1 MKIRFC
7 FTAFRFAKAML
18 VTILFAIF
26 LRSIFV
32 KDSTINHLIRS
43 RIKDSLAALVEQNE
57 TIVYDWASW
66 DETVD
71 LVNGNNDEYFDDNFN
86 QDTSRIFQIAV
97 VVDNKDFPVA
107 GQIWNEKS
115 DSFESLK
122 VNHIEYIYSQLN
134 ECGTSSSVELSA
146 NYLFSSSPITATSQ
160 RSGNQTYGCLYFGT
174 LLPDPK
180 LNTIIADLENNPS
193 LHIQNILIT
202 SNGHML
208 DSISSSSHALLVE
221 GKEIGLFGSNIL
233 IFKYKF
239 PLMSYKLLLSLVYL
253 TLMGITLMK
262 KGVVSD

>member
-57 TIVYDWASW
+57 TTVYDWASW

-71 LVNGNNDEYFDDNFN
+71 LVIGNNDDYFDENFN
-86 QDTSRIFQIAV
+86 EDTSRMLQIAV
-97 VVDNKDFPVA
+97 VVDDKNTPVI
-107 GQIWNEKS
+107 GQIWSERS
-115 DSFESLK
+115 ESFEFLE
-122 VNHIEYIYSQLN
+122 VNHLEDVYSQLN

-160 RSGNQTYGCLYFGT
+160 RSGHQTYGCLYFGT
-174 LLPDPK
+174 MLPDPR

-193 LHIQNILIT
+193 LHIQKILIT
-202 SNGHML
+202 SDGYMFNYSPL
-208 DSISSSSHALLVE
+208 SVNTLLVE
-221 GKEIGLFGSNIL
+221 GKEIGLFGSNVL
-233 IFKYKF
+233 IFKSKI
-239 PLMSYKLLLSLVYL
+239 PLIGYILLILSIYLSLIFAILV
-253 TLMGITLMK
+253 K
-262 KGVVSD
+262 KRVVSE